1 MKIYTRTGDTG
12 ETALF
17 GGGRVAKTHV
27 RVQAY
32 GTVDELNAVLGRC
45 LLAIETEWIRTRLA
59 GLQHDLFALG
69 AILATPPAGEGRRRP
84 EVPELPE
91 DRILQM
97 ETWMDEADA
106 ELPALRSFVLPGG
119 SPGAAE
125 LHLCR
130 TVCRRTERLVVDLA
144 HEETDVRELVRFLN
158 RLSDL
163 FFVMARLENH
173 RTGTGDT
180 PWQKE
185 GRGGA
190 ASASPPASS
199 TPSSEATP

>member
-17 GGGRVAKTHV
+17 GGGRVAKTHA

-32 GTVDELNAVLGRC
+32 GTVDELNAFLGRG
-45 LLAIETEWIRTRLA
+45 LLKVESEWIRSRLS
-59 GLQHDLFALG
+59 LVQHDLFALG

-84 EVPELPE
+84 EVPPLPE
-91 DRILQM
+91 GRILEM
-97 ETWMDEADA
+97 ETWMDEADG
-106 ELPALRSFVLPGG
+106 ELPPLRSFVLPGG

-130 TVCRRTERLVVDLA
+130 TVCRRAERLVVDLA
-144 HEETDVRELVRFLN
+144 HEEPDVRELVRYLN
-158 RLSDL
+158 RLSDV

-173 RTGTGDT
+173 RTGAGDT
-180 PWQKE
+180 PWEKE
-185 GRGGA
+185 A
-190 ASASPPASS
+190 P
-199 TPSSEATP
+199 